1 MPKETF
7 FNLPLVKRDK
17 LIEASVNEFA
27 RKSCAEASINRIIQM
42 AVIPRG
48 SFYQYFSGKTDL
60 FQYVLHHYGEQME
73 SLILQELWRCGG
85 KLLEL
90 PLAFYNSVLLNIQ
103 DKRSPLVL
111 LPDILRRNAD
121 MEQTAMMPDAMQ
133 AVLEQ
138 ADWSGLRVESPEERL
153 CLLELLFSSVRRSLM
168 EVFCGKL
175 PPEESRKQLVIKTAL
190 IRCGA
195 EESGSRI

>member
-1 MPKETF
+1 M
-7 FNLPLVKRDK
+7 
-17 LIEASVNEFA
+17 
-27 RKSCAEASINRIIQM
+27 
-42 AVIPRG
+42 
-48 SFYQYFSGKTDL
+48 
-60 FQYVLHHYGEQME
+60 
-73 SLILQELWRCGG
+73 GG
-85 KLLEL
+85 L
-90 PLAFYNSVLLNIQ
+90 PLAFYNSVLLHIR
-103 DKRSPLVL
+103 DKSGPLAL
-111 LPDILRRNAD
+111 LPDILRRNAG
-121 MEQTAMMPDAMQ
+121 MGRTTMLPDAMQ

-138 ADWSGLRVESPEERL
+138 ADWSGLSVESLEERL

>member
-1 MPKETF
+1 
-7 FNLPLVKRDK
+7 
-17 LIEASVNEFA
+17 
-27 RKSCAEASINRIIQM
+27 M